1 MRCTVE
7 HINVGLMSAAP
18 LSEHKDYLSSVI
30 GIHAAHSVL
39 ISSKRIH
46 IGEEKTLSSF
56 HSSILQKK

>member
-18 LSEHKDYLSSVI
+18 LSAHMDYLSSVI

-39 ISSKRIH
+39 IS
-46 IGEEKTLSSF
+46 
-56 HSSILQKK
+56 